1 MALTLEAAKALTTD
15 AVQTGVID
23 EFQKSNWLMQHM
35 QFADAV
41 SPVGGGS
48 TLTYSYNRVVTQP
61 TAGFRKINAEYT
73 AQEVATKRFSVD
85 LAVFGGA
92 FSIDRVLAGMNGLA
106 DQVTLQMQ
114 QKIKAASALFNDTV
128 INGDKGTNDAAFD
141 GLEKALTGSS
151 TEVTPA
157 SAIDLSDSTA
167 IDTNYKAFLDQ
178 VDLFLAN
185 LDGIPSGLL
194 MNATALAKFRA
205 VARRSSAYQ
214 MTMDQFGRQVE
225 SYNGI
230 PLVNLG
236 TKAGTNDPVVPI
248 ASDAGTTSIY
258 AVRLGMDGLH
268 GVTTQG
274 GTQLIRTWLPDFS
287 TSGAVKTG
295 EVEMLAAIALKATK
309 AAGVLRKIKVK

>member
-15 AVQTGVID
+15 AVQIGVID
-23 EFQKSNWLMQHM
+23 EFQKSNWLMQNM

-41 SPVGGGS
+41 STVGGGS
-48 TLTYSYNRVVTQP
+48 TMTYSYNRVITQP
-61 TAGFRKINAEYT
+61 TADFRKINAEYT
-73 AQEVATKRFSVD
+73 PQEVTTQRYNVD
-85 LAVFGGA
+85 LAIFGGS

-106 DQVTLQMQ
+106 DQVTLQVE
-114 QKIKAASALFNDTV
+114 QKIKAASALFNDSV
-128 INGDKGTNDAAFD
+128 INGDTATNAAAFD

-151 TEVTPA
+151 TEVTPTA
-157 SAIDLSDSTA
+157 AIDLSDSAA

-185 LDGIPSGLL
+185 LDGMPSGLL

-214 MTMDQFGRQVE
+214 LVMDQFGRQVE
-225 SYNGI
+225 SYNGV

-236 TKAGTNDPVVPI
+236 TKAGSNDPVVPI
-248 ASDAGTTSIY
+248 NSEKGTTSIY
-258 AVRLGMDGLH
+258 AVRLGLDGLH

-309 AAGVLRKIKVK
+309 AAGVLRNVKVK